1 MKIRGKPDFTILFL
15 TLLLVG
21 FGIVI
26 VYSASS
32 VFSFHKYG
40 IDTYFVKKQ
49 LTWASIGLVFML
61 FTMNIPYT
69 FYKKHFVSIALG
81 GLFLLL
87 IVLIPGI
94 GTVQN
99 GARRW
104 IDLGFASLQPTEF
117 ANLAVI
123 LYLSALI
130 AKKGNAIQD
139 FRKGLFPVMVV
150 MGVFCGVII
159 LQPDFGSS
167 VILMLT
173 GLSIIVAGGANLKY
187 LSIIGMPVGIIGF
200 LFVFFSPYRWE
211 RMQNIGN
218 PWADG
223 MDGLGN
229 GYQLVHSYF
238 ALAHGGIAGA
248 GFGKSIEKYL
258 YLPEAQTDFIFSIMA
273 EELGFIGVCLFLFVY
288 VCFLW
293 RILLITLRVQEPFA
307 ILVGI
312 GVVSMIAIKAC
323 FNIGGVTGLLPITG
337 VPLPFISYGGSSLL
351 LHMLSIGIILSIS
364 RENDKR
370 TVQRIID
377 GR

>member
-130 AKKGNAIQD
+130 AKKGMR
-139 FRKGLFPVMVV
+139 FR
-150 MGVFCGVII
+150 I
-159 LQPDFGSS
+159 L
-167 VILMLT
+167 
-173 GLSIIVAGGANLKY
+173 
-187 LSIIGMPVGIIGF
+187 
-200 LFVFFSPYRWE
+200 
-211 RMQNIGN
+211 
-218 PWADG
+218 
-223 MDGLGN
+223 
-229 GYQLVHSYF
+229 
-238 ALAHGGIAGA
+238 
-248 GFGKSIEKYL
+248 EK
-258 YLPEAQTDFIFSIMA
+258 D
-273 EELGFIGVCLFLFVY
+273 
-288 VCFLW
+288 CFLLW
-293 RILLITLRVQEPFA
+293 
-307 ILVGI
+307 
-312 GVVSMIAIKAC
+312 
-323 FNIGGVTGLLPITG
+323 
-337 VPLPFISYGGSSLL
+337 
-351 LHMLSIGIILSIS
+351 
-364 RENDKR
+364 
-370 TVQRIID
+370 
-377 GR
+377 

>member
-273 EELGFIGVCLFLFVY
+273 EELGFIGVCLFLFMY